1 MLGNCHFS
9 IVLVPILD
17 MWKAAVL
24 YQAHDMLNTYT
35 SESEAFAEAASWMRR
50 KLAQHCAALQVIN
63 FNTESSQ

>member
-1 MLGNCHFS
+1 
-9 IVLVPILD
+9 

-24 YQAHDMLNTYT
+24 YQAHDMLNTYTSDTYT